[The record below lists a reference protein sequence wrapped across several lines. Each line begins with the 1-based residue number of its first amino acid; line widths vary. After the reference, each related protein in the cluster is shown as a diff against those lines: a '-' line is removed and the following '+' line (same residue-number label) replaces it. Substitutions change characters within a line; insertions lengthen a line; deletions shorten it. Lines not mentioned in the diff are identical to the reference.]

1 MLGTQDFLDDMRLV
15 PASTPEV
22 GIIPTERERA
32 LQFATEALAVVVPE
46 ERTFDNLLDLA
57 EFLLEEEPEEEVVA
71 LNTLQGTV
79 RTVINQHINNPPAT
93 TPEETVARIDS
104 ELLSQHMSELHDRV
118 GEEVLGDEPADE
130 PETNHDHLV
139 FVSNADE
146 PDDFPAE
153 VVQALAYDESCLAY
167 DPEHAWH
174 LIQLDPA
181 DFHPAQ
187 LDTLEEYEAAPVGT
201 RISGSNPAGA
211 GWQKYDGGWGGF
223 GEGDGGIHLQPSEL
237 LANGYEPLGLE
248 GASRKVLRW
257 GAAA

>member
-1 MLGTQDFLDDMRLV
+1 MIGTQDFLDDMRLV

-32 LQFATEALAVVVPE
+32 LQAATEALAVVVPE

-118 GEEVLGDEPADE
+118 GEEVLGDEPAD
-130 PETNHDHLV
+130 L
-139 FVSNADE
+139 
-146 PDDFPAE
+146 
-153 VVQALAYDESCLAY
+153 
-167 DPEHAWH
+167 
-174 LIQLDPA
+174 
-181 DFHPAQ
+181 HPTQ
-187 LDTLEEYEAAPVGT
+187 LDTEDEYEAAPVGT
-201 RISGSNPAGA
+201 RAKSYYTWEKTEDGTWIALEAGGA
-211 GWQKYDGGWGGF
+211 YRPTNAQ
-223 GEGDGGIHLQPSEL
+223 
-237 LANGYEPLGLE
+237 LAADCDP
-248 GASRKVLRW
+248 RPVVRW